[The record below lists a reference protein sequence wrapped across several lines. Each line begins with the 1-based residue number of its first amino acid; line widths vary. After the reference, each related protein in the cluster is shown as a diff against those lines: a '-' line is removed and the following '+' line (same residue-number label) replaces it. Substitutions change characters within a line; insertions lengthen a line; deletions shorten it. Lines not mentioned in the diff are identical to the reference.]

1 MECHLSVDVGVAR
14 EGVRRDAASWD
25 DVYRR
30 VRPALV
36 RALAVAT
43 GSYDQVEDAI
53 QDAFADAITKAPP
66 DLLSPEGWLYAVAL
80 NKLRR
85 YHGRNSLMR
94 RLRLAVPRPSNDLD
108 QALFRADLTRVLL
121 KLSPR
126 DRELLVAKHYV
137 GMTQEE
143 IARHMRIP
151 RGTVSAA
158 ISRAVAHLRD
168 LEAKP

>member
-1 MECHLSVDVGVAR
+1 VECHLSVDAGVAR
-14 EGVRRDAASWD
+14 EGVRQDAVWD
-25 DVYRR
+25 EVYRR
-30 VRPALV
+30 VRPSLV

-43 GSYDQVEDAI
+43 GTYDHVEDAI
-53 QDAFADAITKAPP
+53 QDAFADAIIKAPK

-85 YHGRNSLMR
+85 YHGRNSLLR
-94 RLRLAVPRPSNDLD
+94 RLRIAAPRPINDLD

-158 ISRAVAHLRD
+158 ISRAAAHLRD